1 MTKTTTSLV
10 MLALAISAIVIA
22 TAGLKGRT
30 HSGAATFPL
39 SFTSGNESPV
49 RATKQD
55 RLDVR
60 PDIRKIAGVTLVLR
74 DLGQIVH

>member
-10 MLALAISAIVIA
+10 MLALVISAVVIA
-22 TAGLKGRT
+22 TAGVNGRT
-30 HSGAATFPL
+30 HSGAATIPL
-39 SFTSGNESPV
+39 SFMSGNESPV